1 MAGLLARNRN
11 QHFLPK
17 HQLILAIEARHK
29 QPNKSL
35 WAQLCNM
42 RIIPSYTLTN
52 DFIVSAMKLEPEYI
66 PGYKVVDWVSA
77 AVFDNYTEQ

>member
-1 MAGLLARNRN
+1 MAGLLTKNRN

-17 HQLILAIEARHK
+17 HQLILAIEARRK
-29 QPNKSL
+29 QLNKSL

-42 RIIPSYTLTN
+42 RIIPSYTWTN
-52 DFIVSAMKLEPEYI
+52 DFIVSAIKLEPR
-66 PGYKVVDWVSA
+66 VDWVSA